1 MVFENDI
8 EQQWRDKMTV
18 IFFAEIMNTLG
29 VVNAGKIFNNVVRE
43 VEEEKDEIIK
53 LKMQNF
59 ISNVRKGYLKN

>member
-18 IFFAEIMNTLG
+18 IFFAEIMNRLG